1 MAAAAVVARN
11 KGATGPVQK
20 RVSAGVEQR
29 NLPSE
34 ETGRVSSG
42 NGQARRHAGGRASTS
57 VPAIQRNP
65 PRGGPQPNISM
76 WPLTSCQSA
85 LMGDG
90 GCAPPPVPS
99 FLGRGDSA
107 GPCSPSGEAKKFPQ
121 TVSSIHGSVAPIFQ
135 KLTIEVS
142 VKQPPPP
149 PLLQRLAG
157 SGNPSALGKRKAP
170 GATGPQPRLLPSEGV
185 EGTRL

>member
-1 MAAAAVVARN
+1 MH
-11 KGATGPVQK
+11 T
-20 RVSAGVEQR
+20 
-29 NLPSE
+29 
-34 ETGRVSSG
+34 
-42 NGQARRHAGGRASTS
+42 
-57 VPAIQRNP
+57 
-65 PRGGPQPNISM
+65 
-76 WPLTSCQSA
+76 
-85 LMGDG
+85 
-90 GCAPPPVPS
+90 PVPS

-157 SGNPSALGKRKAP
+157 SGNPSALWKTKGAGGHRATAPASCPRKGWRGHGCKVLGFFSLLDMNKGIRTASFRSSLRRTKGPAVRAAQPLIKRQSP
-170 GATGPQPRLLPSEGV
+170 VTQHHPRYLCS
-185 EGTRL
+185 